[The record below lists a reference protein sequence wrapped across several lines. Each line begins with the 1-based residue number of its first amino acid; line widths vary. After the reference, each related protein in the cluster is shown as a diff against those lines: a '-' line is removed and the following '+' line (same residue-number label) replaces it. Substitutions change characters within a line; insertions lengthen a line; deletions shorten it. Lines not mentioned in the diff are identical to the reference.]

1 MLGRGSRARGACHG
15 NMYVQTSESPEQV
28 LTRLR
33 CSNVNELEELRML
46 IKVVWKKRANQGLRD
61 VIEQVQREEGKIRKL
76 KDLEGYMG
84 KVAFA
89 KLINKFEW

>member
-1 MLGRGSRARGACHG
+1 M
-15 NMYVQTSESPEQV
+15 
-28 LTRLR
+28 
-33 CSNVNELEELRML
+33 
-46 IKVVWKKRANQGLRD
+46 NQGLKE
-61 VIEQVQREEGKIRKL
+61 VIEQVQREEGRIRKL